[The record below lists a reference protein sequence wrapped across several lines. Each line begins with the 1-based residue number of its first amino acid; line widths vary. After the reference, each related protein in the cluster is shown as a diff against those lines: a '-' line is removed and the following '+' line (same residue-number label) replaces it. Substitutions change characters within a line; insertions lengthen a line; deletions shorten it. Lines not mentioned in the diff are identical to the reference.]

1 MAVPR
6 IVGVSKYSG
15 EEGCVKEQECE
26 HEMSTVSER
35 THFGLTR
42 AIAARR
48 R

>member
-6 IVGVSKYSG
+6 IFGVSKYSG
-15 EEGCVKEQECE
+15 EGCVKEQECE

>member
-26 HEMSTVSER
+26 NEYSSER
-35 THFGLTR
+35 TRFGLTSE
-42 AIAARR
+42 IPARR